1 MQVENL
7 LRVPDLMKG
16 KESDPLE
23 ADHDHLNDP
32 VELVRVF
39 LEGLFERGEPEL
51 DDLGLF
57 HRLG

>member
-1 MQVENL
+1 
-7 LRVPDLMKG
+7 MKG